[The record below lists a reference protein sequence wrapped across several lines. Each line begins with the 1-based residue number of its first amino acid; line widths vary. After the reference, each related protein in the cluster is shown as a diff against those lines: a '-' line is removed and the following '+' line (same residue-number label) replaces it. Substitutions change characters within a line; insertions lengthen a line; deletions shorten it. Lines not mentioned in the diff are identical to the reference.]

1 MLPLRW
7 TEHAVMQLERI
18 RALVAPPYRVFYRA
32 RRDCIEVLAIVH
44 GRQLLADAF

>member
-7 TEHAVMQLERI
+7 TEHAVTQL
-18 RALVAPPYRVFYRA
+18 LVTPPYRVCYRP

-44 GRQLLADAF
+44 GRQLLADSF